1 MWAKKAVC
9 TASGDQTNTVATS
22 DLAGGVIVAWD
33 DRRGGGNTDIYA
45 QRLDSNGNAQWTS
58 NGEAIC
64 TASFDQL
71 VPQIVSSTIGG
82 AIVAWSDQRSD
93 PGDIYAQR
101 VDNLGNTKWAPNGV
115 VVCAAPGEQTFL
127 PRSSEIVKDGAGGAF
142 VTWEDRRTGPTDIY
156 GQQVTFQNG
165 AVKLTSSGA
174 PLCTAVG
181 QQVLPV
187 ITYTGPFGDAVVTW
201 ADERNEGANIHDVY
215 ASPVPNTPIN
225 SHLRLVPYPNGLP
238 APPPHIPVW
247 LVFDNVIAPG
257 FTYLDITPTGPSL
270 PRTFVLG
277 DGRYYNLSTTAGTT
291 DNIEVCIKFDPAAL
305 QHPAAALRM
314 FEYNAAGPAGPTWLD
329 VTTQPAMG
337 DSICG
342 TTTSLSTFVI
352 GWPSVTGVGDTPA
365 PASFALDANIPNPFN
380 PITTI
385 GYGIPAGGADVNI
398 SIYDVAGR
406 RVRTL
411 VDEHR
416 PAGLFSVQWNGEN
429 DRGQS
434 VASGVYFYRMRAGEF
449 VETRKMLLLK

>member
-1 MWAKKAVC
+1 
-9 TASGDQTNTVATS
+9 
-22 DLAGGVIVAWD
+22 
-33 DRRGGGNTDIYA
+33 
-45 QRLDSNGNAQWTS
+45 
-58 NGEAIC
+58 
-64 TASFDQL
+64 
-71 VPQIVSSTIGG
+71 
-82 AIVAWSDQRSD
+82 
-93 PGDIYAQR
+93 
-101 VDNLGNTKWAPNGV
+101 
-115 VVCAAPGEQTFL
+115 
-127 PRSSEIVKDGAGGAF
+127 
-142 VTWEDRRTGPTDIY
+142 
-156 GQQVTFQNG
+156 
-165 AVKLTSSGA
+165 
-174 PLCTAVG
+174 
-181 QQVLPV
+181 
-187 ITYTGPFGDAVVTW
+187 
-201 ADERNEGANIHDVY
+201 
-215 ASPVPNTPIN
+215 
-225 SHLRLVPYPNGLP
+225 
-238 APPPHIPVW
+238 
-247 LVFDNVIAPG
+247 VFDNVIAPG